1 MPGSQDTSPG
11 PGDPA
16 ADRVED
22 PVVRSARREA
32 LTVLGVWLVA
42 LAWTVGYCTAR
53 GYSPETATTRFVL
66 GLPEWVFWGIV
77 VPWFA
82 CIAFGCWF
90 SSFGMEDAVLEE
102 AHDTREADAPEVER
116 A

>member
-1 MPGSQDTSPG
+1 MPGSQDAP
-11 PGDPA
+11 
-16 ADRVED
+16 REED
-22 PVVRSARREA
+22 SVVRSSRREA

-53 GYSPETATTRFVL
+53 GYSPETATDRFVL
-66 GLPEWVFWGIV
+66 GFPEWVFWGIV

-90 SSFGMEDAVLEE
+90 SSFGMEDVELEE
-102 AHDTREADAPEVER
+102 ARDTRDEPGAGEVER